1 VPCLFASSVLRHQIS
16 MKKTLYFYIWK
27 ELLPIFFIGLM
38 TFTIIL
44 LMDKIFKLIEL
55 IINRGGNVTNIL
67 MLLLYIAPSFLTFT
81 IPIAVLLGILLTF
94 GRLSGDSEVTAFKA
108 SGISLY
114 QLYVPIAIFSVSAYL
129 VTSFL
134 VFYGLPWG
142 NNGFISTLKLIA
154 QSKPDIEVKERVFN
168 DSFKGFVIYVDKV
181 PVQGK
186 KMEGILIYDERDKE
200 NVNTIFA
207 QEGFL
212 VNSPDS
218 QDVVLKLLNGTLHR
232 FEPKANAY
240 QKMQF
245 DSYDLK
251 IELKKTVA
259 DIERKLKEHEMSI
272 DELKEKIKRLK
283 SRGQDP
289 TPEEVELHKRRA
301 IPFACIVFG
310 LIGVPLGIQPRRSG
324 RSYGFVFSILI
335 LLAYYVSLIAFEM
348 LAVRGAVPALV
359 AGWSPTFLFGGLG
372 IYLLIKAANESPF
385 KPAVWVIE
393 GLDFLQKKWRKLS
406 NDV

>member
-1 VPCLFASSVLRHQIS
+1 
-16 MKKTLYFYIWK
+16 
-27 ELLPIFFIGLM
+27 
-38 TFTIIL
+38 
-44 LMDKIFKLIEL
+44 L

-81 IPIAVLLGILLTF
+81 IPVAVLLGILLTL

-129 VTSFL
+129 ATSFL
-134 VFYGLPWG
+134 VYYGLPWG
-142 NNGFISTLKLIA
+142 NRGFISMLKLVA
-154 QSKPDIEVKERVFN
+154 QSKPEVEVKERVFN
-168 DSFKGFVIYVDKV
+168 DSFKGFVVYVDKV

-200 NVNTIFA
+200 NINTIFA

-218 QDVVLKLLNGTLHR
+218 QDMVLKLLNGTLHR
-232 FEPKANAY
+232 SEPKTNAY
-240 QKMQF
+240 QKVQF

-251 IELKKTVA
+251 IEFKKTIV

-272 DELKEKIKRLK
+272 DEIKEKIEKMRT
-283 SRGQDP
+283 RGEDM
-289 TPEEVELHKRRA
+289 TSLEVELHRRRA

-335 LLAYYVSLIAFEM
+335 LLAYYVSLIAFEL
-348 LAVRGAVPALV
+348 LAVRKAVPALV
-359 AGWSPTFLFGGLG
+359 AGWSPTLIFGGLG

-385 KPAVWVIE
+385 MPAVWVIE
-393 GLDFLQKKWRKLS
+393 GLDLLQKKWRKLS

>member
-1 VPCLFASSVLRHQIS
+1 
-16 MKKTLYFYIWK
+16 MKKTLYLYIWK
-27 ELLPIFFIGLM
+27 EILPIFFIGLM

-55 IINRGGNVTNIL
+55 IINRGGNVTTIL
-67 MLLLYIAPSFLTFT
+67 KLLMFIAPSFLTLT
-81 IPIAVLLGILLTF
+81 IPTAVLLGILLTF

-129 VTSFL
+129 ITSFL

-142 NNGFISTLKLIA
+142 NRGFISTLGLIA

-168 DSFKGFVIYVDKV
+168 DSFKGLVVYVDKV

-186 KMEGILIYDERDKE
+186 RMEGIIINDERDKE

-212 VNSPDS
+212 ISSPQS
-218 QDVVLKLLNGTLHR
+218 QEVVLKLLNGTLHR
-232 FEPKANAY
+232 LEPRANAY

-245 DSYDLK
+245 DAYDLK
-251 IELKKTVA
+251 IEFKKTIV

-272 DELKEKIKRLK
+272 DEIKEKIKRMK
-283 SRGQDP
+283 AQGEDT
-289 TPEEVELHKRRA
+289 TPQEVELHKRRA

-348 LAVRGAVPALV
+348 LAVRRAVPALL
-359 AGWSPTFLFGGLG
+359 AGWAPTFMFGGLG

-393 GLDFLQKKWRKLS
+393 GLDLLQKKWRRFS
-406 NDV
+406 DDV

>member
-1 VPCLFASSVLRHQIS
+1 
-16 MKKTLYFYIWK
+16 MKKTLYLYIWK
-27 ELLPIFFIGLM
+27 EILPIFFIGLM

-55 IINRGGNVTNIL
+55 IINKGGNVTNIL
-67 MLLLYIAPSFLTFT
+67 MLLLFIAPSFLTFT
-81 IPIAVLLGILLTF
+81 IPTAVLLGILLTF

-114 QLYVPIAIFSVSAYL
+114 QLYVPIAIFSISAFL
-129 VTSFL
+129 ITSFL

-142 NNGFISTLKLIA
+142 NRGFISTLSLLAK
-154 QSKPDIEVKERVFN
+154 SKPDVEVKERVFN
-168 DSFKGFVIYVDKV
+168 DSFKGLVVYVDKV

-212 VNSPDS
+212 ISSPQS
-218 QDVVLKLLNGTLHR
+218 QDVVLKLLNGNLHR
-232 FEPKANAY
+232 LEPRTNAY

-245 DSYDLK
+245 DAYDLK
-251 IELKKTVA
+251 IEFGKTIA
-259 DIERKLKEHEMSI
+259 DIERKFKEHEMSI
-272 DELKEKIKRLK
+272 DEIKKKIEKMRAQ
-283 SRGQDP
+283 GEDT
-289 TPEEVELHKRRA
+289 TPQEVELHKRRA
-301 IPFACIVFG
+301 IPFVCIVFG

-335 LLAYYVSLIAFEM
+335 LLAYYISLIAFEM
-348 LAVRGAVPALV
+348 LAVRRAVPPFL
-359 AGWSPTFLFGGLG
+359 AGWSPTFMFGGLG

-393 GLDFLQKKWRKLS
+393 GLDLLQKKRRKLS